1 MGDATDTHTLHGTA
15 VALGAAA
22 ALILGPSGSGKSD
35 LALRCLALAPTPM
48 LPQPPVLV
56 ADDRVFIERTGH
68 RLRVR
73 APATILGQIEVRGL
87 GIITVP
93 HRPAADLVLAV
104 ELVARQAVERLPDPI
119 PSWECQGIGIPL
131 LRLAPFEASTPVKL
145 MLALMQVVQG
155 LANQQET

>member
-1 MGDATDTHTLHGTA
+1 MGDAPDTHHATA
-15 VALGAAA
+15 VALGTAA

-48 LPQPPVLV
+48 LPQSPVLV
-56 ADDRVFIERTGH
+56 ADDRVFIERVGH
-68 RLRVR
+68 RLRVK

-87 GIITVP
+87 GIIALP

-104 ELVARQAVERLPDPI
+104 ELVAGQAVERLPDPA
-119 PSWECQGIGIPL
+119 PTWECQGVSIPL
-131 LRLAPFEASTPVKL
+131 FRLAPFEASAPVKL

-155 LANQQET
+155 LGNQPET